1 MNMKN
6 SIFIIF
12 ISIFITCSVS
22 AQRKV
27 GSSPNAIDHP
37 AIFWPGSPRT
47 LALGYF
53 NIIGDGMHPDFK
65 ANPALVADVRGYYF
79 SAATYVTPY
88 PLLTSYNGENYFY
101 QVRAGKNI
109 SDNASVLFSSTTLN
123 VKYGFEEVTY
133 ESGFVSPGISNS
145 YDYEFRSS
153 AFSTSLAYR
162 FNSGILIGMTG
173 TYHKWE
179 NAFNNNTLVYS
190 FDAFKLDIGAEIR
203 YAIIIWP
210 DNSNNNSQKFY
221 SKWHRDR
228 VPGINVAA
236 ALKNI
241 GSDIDAGYDKRI
253 DLPLEMRVGA
263 SWLIAH
269 RDEFGVELFGN
280 FMGEMATSDNYSDYY
295 SGELRRFSHSQALE
309 LSFINLLQLRL
320 GHFNIAGNNR
330 ALTWGF
336 SIGPPFIK
344 IEYAKIDDFDLFDK
358 YSNSGING
366 RDMLTLSFNHS
377 LR

>member
-12 ISIFITCSVS
+12 VSICIACSVS

-65 ANPALVADVRGYYF
+65 ANPALAADIRGYYF

-88 PLLTSYNGENYFY
+88 PLLPSYNNGEDYFY
-101 QVRAGKNI
+101 QITAGKRI
-109 SDNASVLFSSTTLN
+109 SENVSVMFSSTTLN
-123 VKYGFEEVTY
+123 VKYGFAPP
-133 ESGFVSPGISNS
+133 SPFKFEMN
-145 YDYEFRSS
+145 SS

-162 FNSGILIGMTG
+162 FESGILVGMTG

-179 NAFNNNTLVYS
+179 NSYNNGFFVVYS
-190 FDAFKLDIGAEIR
+190 FDAFKLDLGAELR
-203 YAIIIWP
+203 YAVIIWP

-221 SKWHRDR
+221 SKWHQNR
-228 VPGINVAA
+228 VPGISVAA

-241 GSDIDAGYDKRI
+241 GSDIDAGYNTRI

-280 FMGEMATSDNYSDYY
+280 FMGEMATSDKYSDYS
-295 SGELRRFSHSQALE
+295 SGGLRRFSHSQAME
-309 LSFINLLQLRL
+309 LTFINLLQLRL
-320 GHFNIAGNNR
+320 GHFNLAGNNR

-336 SIGPPFIK
+336 SIGPPFLK

-366 RDMLTLSFNHS
+366 RDMLTMSFNHS